1 MNSPCVYTDTDFT
14 GIICMLKYLT
24 KSEQNRLELILV
36 LYYAEITTDLSEN
49 SVSVKWIISTI
60 FLSRFFILHGRIGH
74 LFRKMALHLSPMRSN
89 SSNVQIGEKKS
100 VPFSEF
106 VPVSSPCAMKVT
118 CTFIHPLSSDIFQGI
133 PCVQCSCL
141 EHYMSLA
148 HPSGQYTTL
157 LSSWI
162 QRHALQFER
171 RLKAQ

>member
-1 MNSPCVYTDTDFT
+1 MNHIHNIFKSIFYFT
-14 GIICMLKYLT
+14 W
-24 KSEQNRLELILV
+24 QNWTSIQ
-36 LYYAEITTDLSEN
+36 EN
-49 SVSVKWIISTI
+49 
-60 FLSRFFILHGRIGH
+60 G
-74 LFRKMALHLSPMRSN
+74 
-89 SSNVQIGEKKS
+89 SSSFPYEKQQFNIQVGEKKS

-157 LSSWI
+157 LSSSI